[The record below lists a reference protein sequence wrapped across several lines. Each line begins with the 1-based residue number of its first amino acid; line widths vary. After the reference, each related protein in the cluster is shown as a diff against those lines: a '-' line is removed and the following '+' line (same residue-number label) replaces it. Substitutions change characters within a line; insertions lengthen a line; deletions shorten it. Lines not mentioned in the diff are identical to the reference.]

1 MKRAQR
7 LKPVQDIV
15 EDAQRKLQQSFAVA
29 QRQLAQAEAKLAE
42 LERYCEEYR
51 KQFAERALKGMDAP
65 GLRDYQVF
73 LARLNEAIRQQQ
85 AIVARAR
92 AERDAER
99 QRWQSAQI
107 RAKALGHVVEQWRL
121 EEQRV
126 QDRRE
131 QRDSDE
137 RAQRQVNRS

>member
-1 MKRAQR
+1 MRRAQR
-7 LKPVQDIV
+7 IKPVQTLV
-15 EDAQRKLQQSFAVA
+15 EDTERKLQRSLASA
-29 QRQLAQAEAKLAE
+29 QRQLVQAEAKLAE

-99 QRWQSAQI
+99 QRWQSAAT
-107 RAKALGHVVEQWRL
+107 RAKALGHVVERWRV
-121 EEQRV
+121 EEQRI

-131 QRDSDE
+131 QREIDE
-137 RAQRQVNRS
+137 RAQRQVSRP

>member
-1 MKRAQR
+1 MTRAQR
-7 LKPVQDIV
+7 IKPVQTLV
-15 EDAQRKLQQSFAVA
+15 EDAERKLQRSLAGA
-29 QRQLAQAEAKLAE
+29 QRQLVQAEAKLAE

-99 QRWQSAQI
+99 QRWQRAAT
-107 RAKALGHVVEQWRL
+107 RAKALGHVVEQWRI
-121 EEQRV
+121 EEQRI

-131 QRDSDE
+131 QREIDE
-137 RAQRQVNRS
+137 RAQRQVSRP